1 MKMQNEYIQLNAIP
15 GLHGGEVGSEVGD
28 ALLVLVLHDLD
39 LQPQAVLLLLQLLK
53 EIEEM
58 RSHPSCDLLI

>member
-1 MKMQNEYIQLNAIP
+1 MIDAWILLNAVP

-53 EIEEM
+53 EKM
-58 RSHPSCDLLI
+58 RE

>member
-1 MKMQNEYIQLNAIP
+1 MPWILLNAVP

-53 EIEEM
+53 EKEKM

>member
-1 MKMQNEYIQLNAIP
+1 MQRRVPWILLNAVP

-53 EIEEM
+53 EKEKM
-58 RSHPSCDLLI
+58 RSDLSCDLLI